1 MLMLI
6 RKEMLPPRSRHDDR
20 RSSRKERNKQSARKS
35 RERTKKQ
42 KQELNEQFLAQG
54 ETLER
59 LERVLTGQEAKLRS
73 IRKEGDEEFAL
84 EYSSST
90 EIDLSCTEELLAIAE
105 NALYLKLLRP
115 DPSTPT
121 HVLFNPEDPTRG
133 KHGASSAAQTLDSI
147 LHILA
152 LDSAGTVV
160 AVRHR
165 NLISCETW
173 EAGAL
178 KGKFAWDDL
187 HERDA
192 PQLKRHVENCL
203 EMQKARDK
211 SSTVILQYRRKVSA
225 GATGEDAS
233 TTSDSFARMKGT
245 LEPIF
250 NNHPQALGVVLAEF
264 NEERF

>member
-1 MLMLI
+1 
-6 RKEMLPPRSRHDDR
+6 MLPPRSRHDDK

-59 LERVLTGQEAKLRS
+59 LERVLMGQEAKLRS
-73 IRKEGDEEFAL
+73 IRQEGNAEFAL
-84 EYSSST
+84 DYSSAT
-90 EIDLSCTEELLAIAE
+90 EIDLSFSEELLAKTE

-115 DPSTPT
+115 DPSMPT
-121 HVLFNPEDPTRG
+121 HVLFDPEDPSRG
-133 KHGASSAAQTLDSI
+133 KQGSSSAAQALDSI

-165 NLISCETW
+165 NLFSCETW

-178 KGKFAWDDL
+178 KGKLAWDDL

-192 PQLKRHVENCL
+192 PELKRQVENCL
-203 EMQKARDK
+203 EMRKARNQR
-211 SSTVILQYRRKVSA
+211 STVILQYRRKVTA
-225 GATGEDAS
+225 GTAAEDA
-233 TTSDSFARMKGT
+233 TTASDSFARMKGT

-250 NNHPQALGVVLAEF
+250 NNHPRALGVVLAEF
-264 NEERF
+264 NEERL